1 MQDLITNLEL
11 PDDML
16 DSIPGVNNKRGSV
29 NIIHPEDIIVPEKLI
44 PDNISSAMEQIEQ
57 EDFIFLVNQNSL
69 TMEE

>member
-16 DSIPGVNNKRGSV
+16 DSIPSVNNKRGSV

>member
-57 EDFIFLVNQNSL
+57 EDFIFLANQNSL

>member
-16 DSIPGVNNKRGSV
+16 DSIPDVNNKRGSV

>member
-57 EDFIFLVNQNSL
+57 EDFIFLANQDSL